1 MSLYESSSEEAL
13 STVRQDLPR
22 TFPSHAL
29 FLAPAGPGAAVATAS
44 EPAPGCRRRSLYHI
58 LASYASF
65 DTAVGYCQG
74 EQRHRKRVDLCSQP
88 CRFAGVVLVSR
99 RAVLR
104 CRDPVDA
111 C

>member
-29 FLAPAGPGAAVATAS
+29 FLAPAGPGAAVAAAS

-74 EQRHRKRVDLCSQP
+74 GKSSATE
-88 CRFAGVVLVSR
+88 GV
-99 RAVLR
+99 
-104 CRDPVDA
+104 
-111 C
+111 